1 MSPIA
6 APAPGALLD
15 DTSVAWATAARWW
28 AVFGGQRA
36 LLLQVAHPE
45 VAAAV
50 AEHSD
55 WEARSLHRLVSTLTA
70 MLRLSFGSAS
80 APHAQ
85 SEALGR
91 VHGSI
96 VGRTADDVAYDATD
110 PDAQAWVLATLIDSL
125 WEVERRFVGRLT
137 ETDRDRSV
145 VETRLL
151 AQSFNIDLD
160 EFPIDAAGFRR
171 WFGERAEALE
181 PDDRSRS
188 SARSILDPPLRWVP
202 GSAKR
207 FGAVLACDLLPP
219 VVRERLELPAARPH
233 EVARILAWQR
243 RGRWTI
249 PRLPGTLTLNPLVPW
264 SLRRPA
270 GQPHRSRSTR

>member
-6 APAPGALLD
+6 APAPDALLD
-15 DTSVAWATAARWW
+15 ESSVAWATAARWW
-28 AVFGGQRA
+28 AVLGGQRA
-36 LLLQVAHPE
+36 LLLQVAHPQ

-55 WEARSLHRLVSTLTA
+55 WEARSLHRLVSTLSA
-70 MLRLSFGSAS
+70 MLRLSFASAS
-80 APHAQ
+80 SAHNQA
-85 SEALGR
+85 EALAR

-96 VGRTADDVAYDATD
+96 VGRTADQLSYDATD

-137 ETDRDRSV
+137 EADRDASV
-145 VETRLL
+145 GETRLL

-160 EFPIDAAGFRR
+160 DFPHDADGFRR
-171 WFGERAEALE
+171 WFAGRVQSLE
-181 PDDRSRS
+181 PDDRSRT

-202 GSAKR
+202 GPAKR

-219 VVRERLELPAARPH
+219 VVRERLELPAARPD
-233 EVARILAWQR
+233 EVAKILAWQR
-243 RGRWTI
+243 RTKRTI
-249 PRLPGTLTLNPLVPW
+249 PLLPGVATLNPLVPW
-264 SLRRPA
+264 SLRSMPGRRRQAPLN
-270 GQPHRSRSTR
+270 R